1 MYVRFLSGTFTVLVL
16 LGFGHGRPV
25 PGPLSDKIT
34 ASVKVIS
41 FLVSIATADLHD
53 TLILNGLK
61 HLVKFSLRIR
71 MHTFIINGMS
81 LQYQHFIVDFHDAI
95 KS

>member
-34 ASVKVIS
+34 ASVKIIS
-41 FLVSIATADLHD
+41 FLVSIATAHSHD

-61 HLVKFSLRIR
+61 RLVKFSLRIR
-71 MHTFIINGMS
+71 RSFIINGMS
-81 LQYQHFIVDFHDAI
+81 LQYPHFIVDLHDAI